1 LGTEL
6 AGLKNSKEAIEAEQN
21 QILADVEALQ
31 SDVDQLNELTD
42 ELQTLK
48 DLKDSLQE
56 NVGTL
61 ENEFGAV
68 TELLEQFN
76 LRADSINEEIA
87 GFSDRWQALENEIQI
102 LKILDLIESSREML
116 SEGEISQA
124 QEKILE
130 ARQLIND
137 LRGQVDEY
145 QVEVLS
151 DIADR
156 LQEVLDAIR
165 DAPNSALNLLEKAW
179 QMLLSGL
186 SEEENN

>member
-1 LGTEL
+1 
-6 AGLKNSKEAIEAEQN
+6 
-21 QILADVEALQ
+21 
-31 SDVDQLNELTD
+31 
-42 ELQTLK
+42 
-48 DLKDSLQE
+48 
-56 NVGTL
+56 
-61 ENEFGAV
+61 
-68 TELLEQFN
+68 LEQFN